1 LAHCRPH
8 DPLET
13 SRSGWA
19 SLVSQRRDSHRQRD
33 DFNVVSQERQFW
45 AEALAIENGE
55 TFAEISYRKGRIYWA
70 AFPVEL
76 AEDTAP
82 AAELYRY
89 VTQRVGLSPDFEL
102 QSPLP
107 SGVLIYPTILDDAV
121 MYVVTSEN
129 AAPAQITLRDKLTV
143 FNSICTC
150 AGACGDCADFQGKR
164 AVVAKYGF

>member
-1 LAHCRPH
+1 M
-8 DPLET
+8 
-13 SRSGWA
+13 
-19 SLVSQRRDSHRQRD
+19 
-33 DFNVVSQERQFW
+33 
-45 AEALAIENGE
+45 
-55 TFAEISYRKGRIYWA
+55 
-70 AFPVEL
+70 EL

-129 AAPAQITLRDKLTV
+129 AAPAQITLRDKLTGV
-143 FNSICTC
+143 QLNFVLAPERAAIALISKE
-150 AGACGDCADFQGKR
+150 KR